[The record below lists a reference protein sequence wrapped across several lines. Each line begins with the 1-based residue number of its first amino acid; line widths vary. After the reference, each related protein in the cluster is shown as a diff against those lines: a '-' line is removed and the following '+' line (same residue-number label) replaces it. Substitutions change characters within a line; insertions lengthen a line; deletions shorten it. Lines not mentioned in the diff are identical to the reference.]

1 MAHITFETKED
12 WKNYQ
17 DKMDEAMWGIYV
29 KDAPEGGY
37 WELIYYINFLS
48 RFLDMKSEE
57 ILSVLDK
64 PHAWADEYKIYKKFQ
79 KLVDGVT
86 DYYTLHTI
94 EIWDFEDLE
103 KAMDE
108 PDFEEKYSQ
117 ALARWSR

>member
-1 MAHITFETKED
+1 MILIGLTGTIGSGKTFALNFFKSKKITVFSADDEVKKTF
-12 WKNYQ
+12 KN
-17 DKMDEAMWGIYV
+17 KII
-29 KDAPEGGY
+29 KD
-37 WELIYYINFLS
+37 
-48 RFLDMKSEE
+48 
-57 ILSVLDK
+57 
-64 PHAWADEYKIYKKFQ
+64 KIYKKFQ

-117 ALARWSR
+117 ALARWS